1 MIAPPSAVTTSLPSS
16 SVVVTSRLVAA
27 TSVGSPTADAELAP
41 SESRGESSLDL
52 EGIRV
57 TLSELG
63 KSKSAESEKNQDIDD
78 SNLPD
83 LIKQMLKLIRDL
95 KQQIDQKMVELQAVT
110 GDKGMTPDEQQVR
123 MQALQSELATL
134 NGALSS
140 AYGSLATAMR
150 DMQLS
155 SADMQTAMELLL

>member
-1 MIAPPSAVTTSLPSS
+1 MMVSSSAPITSTATTLPSAAMAADAASQP
-16 SVVVTSRLVAA
+16 A
-27 TSVGSPTADAELAP
+27 TSAP
-41 SESRGESSLDL
+41 DSSKGGSESAFDL

-63 KSKSAESEKNQDIDD
+63 KSKSEASQKNQDIDD

-95 KQQIDQKMVELQAVT
+95 KLQIDQKMLELQAVS
-110 GDKGMTPDEQQVR
+110 GDKGMTSDEQQLR

-140 AYGSLATAMR
+140 AYGSLTKAMR